1 MNQDADSLEYF
12 INLLLGQFT
21 GQTITSLAV
30 PQGLQQIFDRRGI
43 IGTGSYDFANGSS
56 ASFSVAAGAYWSGSQ
71 FYLRAT
77 AATLSMAGKTAGTY
91 YLNLDAA
98 GNPLVGA
105 TADATTSRQFYW
117 DGANISAKALY
128 AGVAI
133 LFDGDDYA
141 DMLTSAARG
150 KTFTKV
156 ADRMEEIEV
165 LLGKAVQT
173 PASADTININWSL
186 GGHAQITLNRP
197 RTTFAFSGGY
207 DRQRLVL
214 ELIQDPQG
222 GRQAAFGAEVAAGS
236 DLPFPVPLS
245 EANKRD
251 FIGFIYSASTGE
263 YYYTSLARGFNA

>member
-43 IGTGSYDFANGSS
+43 IGTGSYDFANGSG

-77 AATLSMAGKTAGTY
+77 VATLSMAGKAAGTY

-117 DGANISAKALY
+117 DGSHVSAKALN
-128 AGVAI
+128 AGVAV
-133 LFDGDDYA
+133 LLDGDDYA
-141 DMLTSAARG
+141 ACLTSTARA

-156 ADRMEEIEV
+156 ADRLEEIEG
-165 LLGKAVQT
+165 LLGRTVQT
-173 PASADTININWSL
+173 PAPANTVNINWSL
-186 GGHAQITLNRP
+186 GSTARVTLNRP
-197 RTTFAFSGGY
+197 LTTFSFSGAY
-207 DRQRLVL
+207 DGQRVVL
-214 ELIQDPQG
+214 ELTQDDEG
-222 GRQAAFGAEVAAGS
+222 GREAVFGSETIEGT
-236 DLPFPVPLS
+236 DLTFPVPLS
-245 EANKRD
+245 GADKTDEL
-251 FIGFIYSASTGE
+251 GFIYHQPSGK
-263 YYYTSLARGFNA
+263 YRYNGLARGF